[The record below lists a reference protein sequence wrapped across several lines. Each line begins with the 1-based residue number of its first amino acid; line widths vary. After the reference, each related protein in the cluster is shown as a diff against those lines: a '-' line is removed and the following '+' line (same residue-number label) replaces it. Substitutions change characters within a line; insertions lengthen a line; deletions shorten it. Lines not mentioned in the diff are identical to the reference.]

1 LLLCLVAPALAQ
13 ARRSNDVVFLHN
25 GDRITGEIRSLQDG
39 NLTIQ
44 PTYAK
49 DAVVIDWSQ
58 VKRIDSTQTFAI
70 RATSGV
76 QLQARIHDSRGKS
89 LVVGEGRAEGK
100 IPLSAI
106 TSIEPLGSTLWT
118 NLHGNVDAG
127 LSFTGST
134 SQQSATV
141 QGDLAYITVTR
152 SAKVDVSDQFATQVN
167 AKNTNEM
174 LVQSSLYSQVKQAKT
189 YVGAMANFLSSSKQD
204 IALRSTLGAGAARYL
219 LAGHHAKV
227 NGIAGLAYTNQANRQ
242 SSAGIQHSFDGVVA
256 AEAEFYRFSAFH
268 FATSAWVY
276 PGLTDAG
283 RLRMTLNQS
292 VYYKLVQGPYLR
304 FSVYDYFDNQPQRAT
319 PPNNIGGVLSVG
331 WAFH

>member
-1 LLLCLVAPALAQ
+1 M
-13 ARRSNDVVFLHN
+13 
-25 GDRITGEIRSLQDG
+25 QDG

-49 DAVVIDWSQ
+49 DAVVIDWSE
-58 VKRIDSTQTFAI
+58 VERIDSTQTFAV
-70 RATSGV
+70 RASSGV
-76 QLQARIHDSRGKS
+76 QLQGRIHNDKEGS
-89 LVVGEGRAEGK
+89 LVVGEGHAEEK

-106 TSIEPLGSTLWT
+106 TEIVPVGSTLWT
-118 NLHGNVDAG
+118 NLHGNVDVG

-141 QGDLAYITVTR
+141 QGDLAYITATKF
-152 SAKVDVSDQFATQVN
+152 AKANVSNQFATQAN
-167 AKNTNEM
+167 ARDTNEM
-174 LVQSSLYSQVKQAKT
+174 LVQSSLYSQVKQSKT

-204 IALRSTLGAGAARYL
+204 IRLRSTVGAGVARYL
-219 LAGHHAKV
+219 LVGSRANV
-227 NGIAGLAYTNQANRQ
+227 NGIAGLAYTAQINRQ
-242 SSAGIQHSFDGVVA
+242 PPAGTQHSIDGVVTV
-256 AEAEFYRFSAFH
+256 EAEFYRFSAFH
-268 FATSAWVY
+268 FATSAWIY

-292 VYYKLVQGPYLR
+292 VYYKLAQGPYLR
-304 FSVYDYFDNQPQRAT
+304 LSVYDYFDNQPQRGT